1 MSNEKAIQ
9 VLNKQ
14 IKEVEDAILNNK
26 VDIADLFVKVHDFK
40 PFFECDVDDFM
51 AKMNEMDKMPPLV
64 EKLRKNQGKLQTLV
78 SSKTE
83 IQRVYCEYA
92 V

>member
-26 VDIADLFVKVHDFK
+26 VDIADLFVKVHYFK

-78 SSKTE
+78 SSKAE

>member
-9 VLNKQ
+9 VLDKQ

-26 VDIADLFVKVHDFK
+26 VDIADLFVKVHDLK

-78 SSKTE
+78 SSKAE